1 MNAEFLSP
9 AGKIISKWNI
19 KEDGSVDFY
28 FKVPFNTTAELV
40 LPDTKGTDLQESYEI
55 ESGEYT
61 FHINQIN
68 PTKKYMGLILS

>member
-28 FKVPFNTTAELV
+28 FEVRSTPAELV
-40 LPDTKGTDLQESYEI
+40 LPDIRELTY
-55 ESGEYT
+55 
-61 FHINQIN
+61 
-68 PTKKYMGLILS
+68 KKAMNLKVVNILSYKPNKPYKENIWG